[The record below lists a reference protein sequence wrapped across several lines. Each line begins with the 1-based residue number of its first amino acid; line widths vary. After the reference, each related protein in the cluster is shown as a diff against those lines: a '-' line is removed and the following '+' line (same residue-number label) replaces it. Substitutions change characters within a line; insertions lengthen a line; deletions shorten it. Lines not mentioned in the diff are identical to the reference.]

1 MGLIDVIALIVL
13 IDVFSG
19 DGAAVPFCCGGVF
32 VDVRGGACV

>member
-19 DGAAVPFCCGGVF
+19 DGVAVPSCGGGVF